1 METTGNTSCPIMH
14 QPMRH
19 TTNRDQRAHKQR
31 MARLRRRR
39 HTLIRK
45 VDEFHTLCGA
55 ELYMVIRMNG
65 RFYEYSSTKQPSWPP
80 QRAEIVGCSRPWPEG
95 YTGLSYTRAGST
107 PFPKSTGRAVPTHMA
122 KMARRVQ
129 KPDVNRLWRP
139 CEEAMHTISLVQPE
153 GFHRGEHAAHGRRR
167 GGAEGAASLC
177 RLAWLVFG

>member
-1 METTGNTSCPIMH
+1 METTGTVSSPTTH
-14 QPMRH
+14 QSLRL

-80 QRAEIVGCSRPWPEG
+80 QRAEIVGCFQRWSEE
-95 YTGLSYTRAGST
+95 
-107 PFPKSTGRAVPTHMA
+107 HM
-122 KMARRVQ
+122 
-129 KPDVNRLWRP
+129 DL
-139 CEEAMHTISLVQPE
+139 
-153 GFHRGEHAAHGRRR
+153 
-167 GGAEGAASLC
+167 
-177 RLAWLVFG
+177 